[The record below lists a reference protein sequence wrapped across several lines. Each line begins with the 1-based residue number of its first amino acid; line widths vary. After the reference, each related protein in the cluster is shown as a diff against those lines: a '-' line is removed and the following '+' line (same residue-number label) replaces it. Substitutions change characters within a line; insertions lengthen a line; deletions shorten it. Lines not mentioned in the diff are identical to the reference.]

1 MLVLAMRPDI
11 KIINVIV
18 MGFFINGQLSY
29 THNIDYFIFVD
40 FKKNIHQSKML
51 SFCAQQTNISFR

>member
-1 MLVLAMRPDI
+1 MRPDI

-40 FKKNIHQSKML
+40 FKKYSPE
-51 SFCAQQTNISFR
+51 